1 MYITKHSS
9 ITDRTVLDSFWQ
21 LYEVSGRTI
30 AASDQQTS
38 DALFHLERQ
47 GLAQAHEKGALVVF
61 DVPESNQA
69 DERGGA
75 AESMMSLG
83 RLCRPVNFESFG
95 VTRDHAPGSARVAT
109 EAVSAVVDGGSV
121 SR

>member
-9 ITDRTVLDSFWQ
+9 ITGRTVLDSFGQ

-30 AASDQQTS
+30 AASDQQMS
-38 DALFHLERQ
+38 DVLFHLERQ
-47 GLAQAHEKGALVVF
+47 GLAQEHEKGALGVV

-69 DERGGA
+69 DEREGA

-83 RLCRPVNFESFG
+83 RLCGPVHLESFG

-109 EAVSAVVDGGSV
+109 EAVLAAADAGRV